1 MSEPVVSPGR
11 PTARARQVAAGCSA
25 RREQAPASARCS
37 LRNMKRVRLVVLA
50 AVAALVLTATANAMN
65 PVHATMRTTS
75 TQPLVDTPWS
85 YTIVV
90 KDRSG
95 KPLAARVRLQIL
107 LGTLVVGCWK
117 QLAIVQCSGANT
129 GTWIPFKGKRTG
141 VITWPA
147 QSAGVKL
154 TFQAT
159 VVAAGR
165 ALKLRAPVTVKLP

>member
-1 MSEPVVSPGR
+1 M
-11 PTARARQVAAGCSA
+11 
-25 RREQAPASARCS
+25 
-37 LRNMKRVRLVVLA
+37 RLLLVLA
-50 AVAALVLTATANAMN
+50 AALVVIASASAATTPK
-65 PVHATMRTTS
+65 PVRASMSTTS
-75 TQPLVDTPWS
+75 TTPLVDSPWR

-90 KDRSG
+90 KDRAG
-95 KPLAARVRLQIL
+95 KPLAAKARLQIL

-117 QLAIVQCSGANT
+117 GTAIEQCSGPSS
-129 GTWIPFKGKRTG
+129 GTWISFKGKRTG
-141 VITWPA
+141 VLTWPA

>member
-1 MSEPVVSPGR
+1 
-11 PTARARQVAAGCSA
+11 
-25 RREQAPASARCS
+25 
-37 LRNMKRVRLVVLA
+37 MKRMRLLLLV
-50 AVAALVLTATANAMN
+50 AVSALVLGATAAAGTS
-65 PVHATMRTTS
+65 PVRASMTTTS
-75 TQPLVDTPWS
+75 TQPLVDTPWR

-90 KDRSG
+90 KDRAG
-95 KPLAARVRLQIL
+95 KPLAAKARLQIL
-107 LGTLVVGCWK
+107 VGTLVVGCWM
-117 QLAIVQCSGANT
+117 QTAIVQCSGGSA

-165 ALKLRAPVTVKLP
+165 SLKLRAPVTVHVP

>member
-1 MSEPVVSPGR
+1 MR
-11 PTARARQVAAGCSA
+11 D
-25 RREQAPASARCS
+25 
-37 LRNMKRVRLVVLA
+37 MRLLLVLA
-50 AVAALVLTATANAMN
+50 AALAVVASASAATTPSK
-65 PVHATMRTTS
+65 PVHASMSTTS
-75 TQPLVDTPWS
+75 TKPLVDTPWR

-90 KDRSG
+90 QDRAG
-95 KPLAARVRLQIL
+95 KPLAAKARLQIL
-107 LGTLVVGCWK
+107 LGNLVVGCWK
-117 QLAIVQCSGANT
+117 GSAIEQCSGARS
-129 GTWIPFKGKRTG
+129 GTWIAFKGKRTG

>member
-1 MSEPVVSPGR
+1 MREMRLLLV
-11 PTARARQVAAGCSA
+11 VAATLLVV
-25 RREQAPASARCS
+25 ASAS
-37 LRNMKRVRLVVLA
+37 AATPTKPVR
-50 AVAALVLTATANAMN
+50 
-65 PVHATMRTTS
+65 ATMSTSSTT
-75 TQPLVDTPWS
+75 PLVDTPWR

-90 KDRSG
+90 KDRAG
-95 KPLAARVRLQIL
+95 KPLAAKARLQIL

-117 QLAIVQCSGANT
+117 RTAMVQCSGARS
-129 GTWIPFKGKRTG
+129 GTWISFKGKRTG
-141 VITWPA
+141 VLTWPA

>member
-1 MSEPVVSPGR
+1 MR
-11 PTARARQVAAGCSA
+11 LLAVALLVALA
-25 RREQAPASARCS
+25 VTASA
-37 LRNMKRVRLVVLA
+37 VGA
-50 AVAALVLTATANAMN
+50 N
-65 PVHATMRTTS
+65 PVRATMATTS
-75 TQPLVDTPWS
+75 TQPLVDTPWR

-90 KDRSG
+90 KDGAG
-95 KPLAARVRLQIL
+95 KPLAAKVRLQIL

-117 QLAIVQCSGANT
+117 ATAIVQCSGANA
-129 GTWIPFKGKRTG
+129 GTWIRFRGKRTG

-165 ALKLRAPVTVKLP
+165 SVKLRAPVTVRLP